1 MPNICGDSFFKIRS
15 KNFVITPAYGQLLS
29 DATGLINR
37 LDIQTSGH
45 NFEVVLTSNF
55 DLVDYSFDK
64 NNKQLTINLDS
75 GLDDNLG
82 ELVIPT
88 TLLNGDLTFYLN
100 DEEFFP
106 NIQSSEKVH
115 FVTLKF
121 SGIGS
126 NVLSISGTEYL
137 VGLDEI
143 VPIQND
149 SSPSSTD
156 SDFLPPNGQFDTTSS
171 ENNLIWLIVGG
182 IVAAIIV
189 VVAIKFVKK

>member
-1 MPNICGDSFFKIRS
+1 MKSLIIFSIVLL
-15 KNFVITPAYGQLLS
+15 FVLTPAYGQLLS

-45 NFEVVLTSNF
+45 SFEVVLTSNF
-55 DLVDYSFDK
+55 DLVDYNFDK
-64 NNKQLTINLDS
+64 DNKQLTISIDS
-75 GLDDNLG
+75 GLEDSLG

-106 NIQSSEKVH
+106 KIQSSEKVH

-121 SGIGS
+121 SGIGYHT
-126 NVLSISGTEYL
+126 LSISGTEYL
-137 VGLDEI
+137 IGLDEI
-143 VPIQND
+143 IPNQND
-149 SSPSSTD
+149 SSDSSVD

-189 VVAIKFVKK
+189 VAAIKFVKK